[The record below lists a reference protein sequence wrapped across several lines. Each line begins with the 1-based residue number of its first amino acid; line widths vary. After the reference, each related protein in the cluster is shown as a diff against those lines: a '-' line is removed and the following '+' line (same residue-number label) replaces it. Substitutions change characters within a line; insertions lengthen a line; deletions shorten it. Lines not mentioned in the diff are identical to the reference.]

1 MSQFTKEVHDYL
13 QNSKMMRKSF
23 ENNFGQDIKV
33 TPELAKLTYRMY
45 VGRDDKCAAHDFIV
59 KIAADTQTTVTIMV
73 YDDFNHNMLFNKT
86 VFCMSKQTIRTIVN
100 RCDTLCR
107 YHCCAAH
114 QLGLLDELT

>member
-1 MSQFTKEVHDYL
+1 MPQFAKEVLDYL

-45 VGRDDKCAAHDFIV
+45 VGRGDKCAAHDFIV
-59 KIAADTQTTVTIMV
+59 MIVPVSQTTVNLKV
-73 YDDFNHNMLFNKT
+73 YDWFNQNMIFDKT
-86 VFCMSKQTIRTIVN
+86 VFCLTKQTIRLIVN
-100 RCDTLCR
+100 QCERLCR